1 MRGIASNRELTR
13 VTRWVVLG
21 ANLGRTVVA
30 RLDSVEVRCT
40 GGQLNESTEAGAAG
54 ENPAEEP
61 ALTFWVSP
69 DEDDD
74 GDAMGMFWRDG
85 DAVLRKVPLGPL
97 RKNLT
102 ETVTALQEVF
112 ADVAAQGGTLP
123 LREAQ
128 LQFQV
133 TASGG
138 IQLVGS
144 SQVQGTRAITLV
156 FRQ

>member
-1 MRGIASNRELTR
+1 MSESDE
-13 VTRWVVLG
+13 
-21 ANLGRTVVA
+21 VA
-30 RLDSVEVRCT
+30 
-40 GGQLNESTEAGAAG
+40 G
-54 ENPAEEP
+54 EP
-61 ALTFWVSP
+61 ALTFWVTAG

-74 GDAMGMFWRDG
+74 GMALGRRGG
-85 DAVLRKVPLGPL
+85 DAVLRQVPLGPL

-102 ETVTALQEVF
+102 ETVTALQQVF
-112 ADVAAQGGTLP
+112 SDVAAQSGTLP

-138 IQLVGS
+138 IQLVGT
-144 SQVQGTRAITLV
+144 SQVQGSRSITLV

>member
-1 MRGIASNRELTR
+1 M
-13 VTRWVVLG
+13 
-21 ANLGRTVVA
+21 
-30 RLDSVEVRCT
+30 
-40 GGQLNESTEAGAAG
+40 G
-54 ENPAEEP
+54 EPSLA
-61 ALTFWVSP
+61 FWVSA
-69 DEDDD
+69 DEDD
-74 GDAMGMFWRDG
+74 GSDAMGMFGRG
-85 DAVLRKVPLGPL
+85 GETVLRQVPLGPL

-102 ETVTALQEVF
+102 ETVTALQQVF
-112 ADVAAQGGTLP
+112 ADVAAQDGTLP

-138 IQLVGS
+138 IQLVGT

>member
-1 MRGIASNRELTR
+1 MSEIDE
-13 VTRWVVLG
+13 
-21 ANLGRTVVA
+21 
-30 RLDSVEVRCT
+30 
-40 GGQLNESTEAGAAG
+40 AAG
-54 ENPAEEP
+54 EPTLA
-61 ALTFWVSP
+61 FWVTAE

-74 GDAMGMFWRDG
+74 GMALGRRGG

-102 ETVTALQEVF
+102 ETVTALQQVF
-112 ADVAAQGGTLP
+112 ADVAAQNGTLP

-138 IQLVGS
+138 IQLVGT
-144 SQVQGTRAITLV
+144 SQVQGSRSITLV